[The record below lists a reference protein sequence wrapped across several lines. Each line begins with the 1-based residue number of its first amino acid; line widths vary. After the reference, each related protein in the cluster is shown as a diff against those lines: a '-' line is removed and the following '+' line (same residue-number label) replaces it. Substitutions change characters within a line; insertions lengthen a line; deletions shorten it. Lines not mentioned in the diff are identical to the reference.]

1 MPTECLKGNFLENGH
16 VDEQEGG
23 RIILIWML
31 GKQAVSTAA
40 NQDRVEL
47 WAPCIIDV
55 EHSCSAMREFVG

>member
-31 GKQAVSTAA
+31 GK
-40 NQDRVEL
+40 
-47 WAPCIIDV
+47 
-55 EHSCSAMREFVG
+55 